1 MLRTQGLTAKMEV
14 GTTNYVNGLHA
25 WVSVYTNEKG
35 TINGGITF
43 YGGWKRIDPTAAIT
57 GQSGVA
63 YDWGSK
69 AFSVT
74 KTY

>member
-14 GTTNYVNGLHA
+14 GTPNYVNGLHA
-25 WVSVYTNEKG
+25 WVSV
-35 TINGGITF
+35 